1 MASSDAIMLDSPAQ
15 TPDPKGQLSTHAT
28 HVATEMSAGQPMV
41 IDNEVSANAATGSWD
56 TKKWRE
62 ELQSV
67 NGKLQHPHW
76 NPGKQVDLDIVHSA
90 EMRRAEANTMFCL

>member
-15 TPDPKGQLSTHAT
+15 TPDPKGQFHSIQSNTD
-28 HVATEMSAGQPMV
+28 MPAGQPMV
-41 IDNEVSANAATGSWD
+41 IDSQANEGSASGSWD

-67 NGKLQHPHW
+67 ENKLQHPHW
-76 NPGKQVDLDIVHSA
+76 SPCKAPCTLHTI
-90 EMRRAEANTMFCL
+90 